1 MRRLLAALAVAVGL
15 SLLSVPAAQAS
26 HPRAQIT
33 VSPRNTYAG
42 QLVLVSGSCLRTG
55 ALARIEIDRHHFATT
70 VTGSRGHFSFVKRL
84 PTTLRSTSHL
94 MYLFCNGRFRA
105 IAGFRVWPRSRAAF
119 AVAPTNPRQ
128 GDTIRIQGS
137 GCLPSTIVYFR
148 IDTHRL
154 IGQTVARTN
163 WFFRGT
169 GRIPTNVAVGTH
181 RVSAQCRQTGR
192 TVGARNITVRDDYPG
207 LQASVGGMRVDRS
220 TVVAGR
226 TIAFSARSCSN
237 GVTDASLDDTR
248 IQLATPDRSGGI
260 FRAKAAIPRGTPA
273 GTYRLLTRCD
283 GTVAGMATVHV
294 LAANAAVASGGSG
307 LPERRS
313 NIVPGVSLA
322 LALIVTG
329 ALVLVSISRRR
340 RSLLAASRPTERS

>member
-1 MRRLLAALAVAVGL
+1 MRRLLAALAIAIGF

-26 HPRAQIT
+26 HPRAQIV
-33 VSPRNTYAG
+33 VSPRNTYPG

-70 VTGSRGHFSFVKRL
+70 VTRSRGHFSFVKRL
-84 PTTLRSTSHL
+84 PTTLQARAHL

-105 IAGFRVWPRSRAAF
+105 LGGFRVWPRSHASF
-119 AVAPTNPRQ
+119 AVAPTNPHQ

-154 IGQTVARTN
+154 IGQT
-163 WFFRGT
+163 
-169 GRIPTNVAVGTH
+169 
-181 RVSAQCRQTGR
+181 
-192 TVGARNITVRDDYPG
+192 
-207 LQASVGGMRVDRS
+207 
-220 TVVAGR
+220 AGR
-226 TIAFSARSCSN
+226 TIAFSARSCKS

-248 IQLATPDRSGGI
+248 VQLAAPDRRGGI
-260 FRAKAAIPRGTPA
+260 FRAKATIPSGTPT
-273 GTYRLLTRCD
+273 GVHQLLTRCD
-283 GTVAGMATVHV
+283 GTVAGAATVQV
-294 LAANAAVASGGSG
+294 VASDIAAGGVSAS

-329 ALVLVSISRRR
+329 ALVLTGISRRR
-340 RSLLAASRPTERS
+340 AANQPTTRP

>member
-1 MRRLLAALAVAVGL
+1 MRRLLAALAIAVGF
-15 SLLSVPAAQAS
+15 SLLGVPAAQAS

-70 VTGSRGHFSFVKRL
+70 VTRSRGHFSFVKRL
-84 PTTLRSTSHL
+84 PTTLRATSHL

-105 IAGFRVWPRSRAAF
+105 LGGFRVWPRSRASF
-119 AVAPTNPRQ
+119 AVAPTNPHQ

-148 IDTHRL
+148 IDIHRL
-154 IGQTVARTN
+154 IGRTVARTN
-163 WFFRGT
+163 WFFRGSA
-169 GRIPTNVAVGTH
+169 RIPSDIAVGTH

-192 TVGARNITVRDDYPG
+192 TAGARDITVQDDYPG
-207 LQASVGGMRVDRS
+207 LEASVGGMRVDRS

-226 TIAFSARSCSN
+226 TIAFSARSCKS

-248 IQLATPDRSGGI
+248 VQLAAPDRRGGI
-260 FRAKAAIPRGTPA
+260 FRARATIPSGTPT
-273 GTYRLLTRCD
+273 GVHQLLTRCD
-283 GTVAGMATVHV
+283 GTVAGAATVQV
-294 LAANAAVASGGSG
+294 VASDVAVGGATAS

-329 ALVLVSISRRR
+329 ALVLTGISRRR
-340 RSLLAASRPTERS
+340 AATNQPTDPS

>member
-1 MRRLLAALAVAVGL
+1 MRRLLAALTIAVGF
-15 SLLSVPAAQAS
+15 SLLVVPAAQAS
-26 HPRAQIT
+26 HPRAQIA
-33 VSPRNTYAG
+33 VSPRNTYPG

-70 VTGSRGHFSFVKRL
+70 VTGSRGHFRFVKRL
-84 PTTLRSTSHL
+84 PTTLRARTHL

-105 IAGFRVWPRSRAAF
+105 IGTFRVWPRSHASF
-119 AVAPTNPRQ
+119 AVAPTNPHQ

-148 IDTHRL
+148 VDVHRL

-169 GRIPTNVAVGTH
+169 ARVPSDIAVGTH
-181 RVSAQCRQTGR
+181 RVNAQCRAGGNS
-192 TVGARNITVRDDYPG
+192 VGARNVTVQDDYPG
-207 LQASVGGMRVDRS
+207 LEASVGGMRVDRS

-226 TIAFSARSCSN
+226 TIAFSARSCKG

-248 IQLATPDRSGGI
+248 VQLAAPDRRGGI
-260 FRAKAAIPRGTPA
+260 FRAKATIPNGTPA
-273 GTYRLLTRCD
+273 GVHQLLTRCD
-283 GTVAGMATVHV
+283 GTVAGAATVQV
-294 LAANAAVASGGSG
+294 VASDASASG
-307 LPERRS
+307 VTSSLPERRS

-329 ALVLVSISRRR
+329 ALVLTGISRRR
-340 RSLLAASRPTERS
+340 AAANQPTIHP

>member
-1 MRRLLAALAVAVGL
+1 MRRLLAALAVAVGF

-33 VSPRNTYAG
+33 ISPRNTYAG

-55 ALARIEIDRHHFATT
+55 ALARIEIDRNHFATT
-70 VTGSRGHFSFVKRL
+70 VTRSRGHFAFVKRL
-84 PTTLRSTSHL
+84 PTTLRSTTHL

-105 IAGFRVWPRSRAAF
+105 ITGFRVWPRNHAAF

-148 IDTHRL
+148 IDVHRL
-154 IGQTVARTN
+154 IGQTVARPN
-163 WFFRGT
+163 WFFRGSA
-169 GRIPTNVAVGTH
+169 RIPTNVAVGTH

-192 TVGARNITVRDDYPG
+192 TAGARNITVRDDYPG
-207 LQASVGGMRVDRS
+207 LAASVGGMRVDRS

-226 TIAFSARSCSN
+226 TIAFSARSCRD

-248 IQLATPDRSGGI
+248 VQLAAPDRRGGI
-260 FRAKAAIPRGTPA
+260 FRARATIPSGTPA
-273 GTYRLLTRCD
+273 GVHQLLTRCD
-283 GTVAGMATVHV
+283 GTVAGAATVRV
-294 LAANAAVASGGSG
+294 VATDVATSGVTAS
-307 LPERRS
+307 LPQRRS

-329 ALVLVSISRRR
+329 ALVLTGISKRR
-340 RSLLAASRPTERS
+340 AATTQPTDPS